1 MVCMEGTRL
10 LRVEWLT
17 GFESH
22 ALLNWFMRLADS
34 ALALRSACDQFTLE
48 VNFIGEVLLVSL
60 LALGRCHELM
70 ELGCVEMRVHIQI

>member
-1 MVCMEGTRL
+1 
-10 LRVEWLT
+10 
-17 GFESH
+17 
-22 ALLNWFMRLADS
+22 MRLADS
-34 ALALRSACDQFTLE
+34 ALALGSGCDQFTLE